1 MMRLEWEFA
10 PGPGRIAAY
19 LRMRMCMCMCM
30 RGARMQKKTRGFDR
44 AFFCLEAD

>member
-19 LRMRMCMCMCM
+19 LRMRMGM
-30 RGARMQKKTRGFDR
+30 RGGE
-44 AFFCLEAD
+44 EA